1 MSCDAF
7 CRVFIRTNAMRIDQS
22 RFLGHAP
29 VPLVMILAFGSGMRS
44 SAAMQDYPHAGEPIG
59 SVRQI
64 YDGALTPDLAVN
76 TFRNIDRL
84 FPSRRIEHGD
94 QVLPLPPAPHRL
106 TQLKF
111 NSRGKHWD
119 LFDYLAVNR
128 VAAVLALKEGRVAL
142 ELYQYG
148 NTEKTRWM
156 SMSVAK
162 SITSTLIGAAIKQ
175 GYIGGIDDPV
185 TKYLPTLAG
194 SAYEGVSI
202 RDLLMMSS
210 GVRWNETY
218 TDPTSDRRR
227 LLEVQIAQRPGAAL
241 ELMRKLPRAAEPGT
255 VNNYNT
261 GETQVAGAVLHSA
274 VNRSLSE
281 YLSERIWKPFGMEA
295 DATWWLDSADGTEIA
310 GSGFSATLRD
320 YGRFGLFFLT
330 GRAGG
335 EDVLPDGWLEEAG
348 APQRLKNGSHVDYGY
363 FWWPAMPTPNV
374 PDPQRAFMA
383 QGIFGQYVYLNP
395 KEHVVV
401 VVWSAQSK
409 PQGMDVIDNLDFF
422 AAVAAA
428 LH

>member
-1 MSCDAF
+1 
-7 CRVFIRTNAMRIDQS
+7 MRIS
-22 RFLGHAP
+22 KSGFRGRAP
-29 VPLVMILAFGSGMRS
+29 VPLVVMLALGTGMRAP
-44 SAAMQDYPHAGEPIG
+44 AAEQDYPHAREPIG
-59 SVRQI
+59 SVREI
-64 YDGALTPDLAVN
+64 YDGTLTPDLAVN

-84 FPSRRIEHGD
+84 FPSRTIEHGD
-94 QVLPLPPAPHRL
+94 KVLTLPPAPRRL

-111 NSRGKHWD
+111 TSRGKHWD

-128 VAAVLALKEGRVAL
+128 VAAVLALKDGRVAL

-148 NTEKTRWM
+148 NTAKTRWM

-162 SITSTLIGAAIKQ
+162 SITSTLIAAAIKQ
-175 GYIGGIDDPV
+175 GFIGSLEDPV
-185 TKYLPTLAG
+185 TKYVPTLAG

-218 TDPTSDRRR
+218 TDSTSDRRR

-241 ELMRKLPRAAEPGT
+241 ELMSKLPRAAQPGT

-261 GETQVAGAVLHSA
+261 GETLVAGAVLHNA
-274 VNRSLSE
+274 VKRSLSE

-295 DATWWLDSADGTEIA
+295 DATWWLDSPDGIEIA

-320 YGRFGLFFLT
+320 YGRFGLFFLNG

-335 EDVLPDGWLEEAG
+335 GDVLPTGWLEEAG
-348 APQRLKNGSHVDYGY
+348 APQRLKNGKKIDYGY
-363 FWWPAMPTPNV
+363 FWWPAVPTPDV
-374 PDPQRAFMA
+374 PDPQGAFMA

-409 PQGMDVIDNLDFF
+409 PQGMDIIDDLDFF
-422 AAVAAA
+422 AAVTAA

>member
-1 MSCDAF
+1 M
-7 CRVFIRTNAMRIDQS
+7 RRTR
-22 RFLGHAP
+22 
-29 VPLVMILAFGSGMRS
+29 VPLVIMLTLGSGIAT
-44 SAAMQDYPHAGEPIG
+44 SAATQDYPHAREPIG

-84 FPSRRIEHGD
+84 FPSRTIAHGD
-94 QVLPLPPAPHRL
+94 KVLMLPPAPRQL

-111 NSRGKHWD
+111 VSRGKHWD

-128 VAAVLALKEGRVAL
+128 VAGVLALKDGRVAL

-148 NTEKTRWM
+148 NTAKTRWM

-162 SITSTLIGAAIKQ
+162 SITSTLIAAAIKQ
-175 GYIGGIDDPV
+175 GYIGSIEDPV
-185 TKYLPTLAG
+185 TKYVPTLAG

-202 RDLLMMSS
+202 RELLTMSS

-227 LLEVQIAQRPGAAL
+227 LLEAQIAQRPGAAL
-241 ELMRKLPRAAEPGT
+241 DLMKKLPRAAEPGT

-261 GETQVAGAVLHSA
+261 GETLVAGVVVRNAVK
-274 VNRSLSE
+274 RSLSD

-295 DATWWLDSADGTEIA
+295 DATWWLDSPAGIEIA

-320 YGRFGLFFLT
+320 YGRFGLFFLNG
-330 GRAGG
+330 GRVGG
-335 EDVLPDGWLEEAG
+335 EDILPTGWLQEAG
-348 APQRLKNGSHVDYGY
+348 APQRLKNGTKVDYGY
-363 FWWPAMPTPNV
+363 FWWPAIPTPNV
-374 PDPQRAFMA
+374 PDPQGAFMA

-409 PQGMDVIDNLDFF
+409 PQGMDIIDDLDFF
-422 AAVAAA
+422 GAVTAA
-428 LH
+428 LR

>member
-1 MSCDAF
+1 
-7 CRVFIRTNAMRIDQS
+7 MRS
-22 RFLGHAP
+22 GKSGLLGHAS
-29 VPLVMILAFGSGMRS
+29 VPLFMTLALGCGMRA
-44 SAAMQDYPHAGEPIG
+44 SAQAQDYPHAREPIG
-59 SVRQI
+59 SVRQV
-64 YDGALTPDLAVN
+64 YDGTLTPDLAVN

-84 FPSRRIEHGD
+84 FPSRTIEHGD
-94 QVLPLPPAPHRL
+94 KVRPLPPAPRQL

-111 NSRGKHWD
+111 VSRGKHWD

-128 VAAVLALKEGRVAL
+128 VAAVLVLKDGRVAL

-148 NTEKTRWM
+148 NTPTTRWM

-162 SITSTLIGAAIKQ
+162 SITSTLIAAALKQ
-175 GYIGGIDDPV
+175 GYISSIGDPV
-185 TKYLPTLAG
+185 TKYVPTLAG

-227 LLEVQIAQRPGAAL
+227 LLEAQIAQRPGAAL

-261 GETQVAGAVLHSA
+261 GETLVAGAVLHNA
-274 VNRSLSE
+274 VKRSLSE

-295 DATWWLDSADGTEIA
+295 DATWWLDSPDGIEIA

-320 YGRFGLFFLT
+320 YGRFGLFFLN
-330 GRAGG
+330 GGHAGG
-335 EDVLPDGWLEEAG
+335 EDVLPAGWLEEAG
-348 APQRLKNGSHVDYGY
+348 APQRLKNGKKLDYGY

-374 PDPQRAFMA
+374 PDPQGAFMA

-395 KEHVVV
+395 KERLVVV
-401 VVWSAQSK
+401 VCSAQSK
-409 PQGMDVIDNLDFF
+409 PQGMDIVDDLDFF
-422 AAVAAA
+422 GAVSAA
-428 LH
+428 LR